1 MLVPQHRPSVTAIW
15 GCISVGKPGYGRVFT
30 CVCLSGLEATTRTA
44 SSDSVTSQPISDSF
58 AEMDSRCFGITFFDR
73 HIAVRRSGSKH
84 KRAGFDLIRDDRIF
98 RLMQSLYT
106 TDPDHIRTCALDI
119 GSPCC
124 LKKFARSTT

>member
-58 AEMDSRCFGITFFDR
+58 AEMLRNHVFDR
-73 HIAVRRSGSKH
+73 HIAVCRSGSKH

-119 GSPCC
+119 GSH
-124 LKKFARSTT
+124 AV